1 MAKGFDASTREAA
14 SEKPCAPPPRVYAS
28 PFDTNL
34 QVVQRSLSGGFL
46 TEDAALLNAN
56 VRSMFDE
63 AGHQKR
69 LGRVAPDESPTRR
82 RAALRSQEERPAR
95 LDASCELWEVT

>member
-1 MAKGFDASTREAA
+1 MAKGFDASAREAA

-34 QVVQRSLSGGFL
+34 QVVQRSLTGGFL

-63 AGHQKR
+63 AGRQASWE
-69 LGRVAPDESPTRR
+69 GRFGREPTRR
-82 RAALRSQEERPAR
+82 RAALRSQAERSAR
-95 LDASCELWEVT
+95 PDASCELWEVA

>member
-1 MAKGFDASTREAA
+1 MAKGFDASAREAA

-63 AGHQKR
+63 AGCQASWE
-69 LGRVAPDESPTRR
+69 GRSGREPH
-82 RAALRSQEERPAR
+82 AAQGGSLRSQAERPAR
-95 LDASCELWEVT
+95 PDASCGLWEVA